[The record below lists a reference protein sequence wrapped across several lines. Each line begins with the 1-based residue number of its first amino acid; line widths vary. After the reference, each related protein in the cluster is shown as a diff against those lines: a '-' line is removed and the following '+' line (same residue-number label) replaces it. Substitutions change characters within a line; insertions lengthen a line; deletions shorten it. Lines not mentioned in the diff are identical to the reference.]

1 MPRLL
6 EVHVLVWLF
15 CGYSAPENGLRTTVL
30 NYLFV
35 RFYGKIKC
43 SSLSWSSDSK
53 CLSSLS
59 DLESLKS
66 TLDLLHVEW
75 DVKLLVFSFRATSEV
90 DNATLL
96 KQICVS
102 HNERN
107 VTKFVVVC
115 GKW

>member
-1 MPRLL
+1 MLIL
-6 EVHVLVWLF
+6 VLV
-15 CGYSAPENGLRTTVL
+15 LRLQVL
-30 NYLFV
+30 VLIVY
-35 RFYGKIKC
+35 
-43 SSLSWSSDSK
+43 
-53 CLSSLS
+53 
-59 DLESLKS
+59 LESLKS

-115 GKW
+115 GK